1 MLDCVKVTDPMVCV
15 CVWSYSSVQRSDGLQ
30 VASLSELHVP
40 DLGEVEDDA
49 PMRFQAATE
58 RVNFNTS
65 AMSPEHFLKELFRIP
80 PPPPTT
86 TTPGIWAIKSW
97 RPSSSLQSI
106 TKLNDRKVNGF
117 QESLNYT

>member
-1 MLDCVKVTDPMVCV
+1 M
-15 CVWSYSSVQRSDGLQ
+15 QHSDGLQ

-40 DLGEVEDDA
+40 DLGEVKDDA

-65 AMSPEHFLKELFRIP
+65 AMSPEHFLKELFWA
-80 PPPPTT
+80 PTT

>member
-1 MLDCVKVTDPMVCV
+1 MCV

-65 AMSPEHFLKELFRIP
+65 AEHFLKELFRAFP
-80 PPPPTT
+80 PPPLEY
-86 TTPGIWAIKSW
+86 GLSKVGAHH
-97 RPSSSLQSI
+97 LHYNLL
-106 TKLNDRKVNGF
+106 LNSMTGK
-117 QESLNYT
+117 